1 MAKRFNEESPIG
13 DVLKQFIQDNKLQA
27 GMDKIDVRD
36 AWKNL
41 MGNGVNNYTTE
52 ILLKGNTL
60 YVALSSAVL
69 REELSYGKDKI
80 IKMINEEL
88 RKEVVKELV
97 LR

>member
-13 DVLKQFIQDNKLQA
+13 DVLKQFISQNKLEA
-27 GMDKIDVRD
+27 GMDIVNVRD
-36 AWKNL
+36 AWKNV
-41 MGNGVNNYTTE
+41 MGVGVNNYTVE
-52 ILLKGNTL
+52 IQLKSSTL

-69 REELSYGKDKI
+69 REELSFGKEKI

-88 RKEVVKELV
+88 RKDLVTNLV

>member
-13 DVLKQFIQDNKLQA
+13 DVLKQFISQNKLEA
-27 GMDKIDVRD
+27 GMDVVNVRD

-52 ILLKGNTL
+52 IQLKGSTL

-69 REELSYGKDKI
+69 REELSYGKEKI

-88 RKEVVKELV
+88 RKDLVKSLI

>member
-13 DVLKQFIQDNKLQA
+13 DVLKQFIQDNRLQS
-27 GMDKIDVRD
+27 GIDKVDVRE

-52 ILLKGNTL
+52 ILLKGSTL

-88 RKEVVKELV
+88 RKEVVMDLV
-97 LR
+97 FR

>member
-13 DVLKQFIQDNKLQA
+13 DVLKQFITQNKLEA
-27 GMDKIDVRD
+27 GMDVVNVRD

-52 ILLKGNTL
+52 IQLRGSTL

-69 REELSYGKDKI
+69 REELSYGKEKI

-88 RKEVVKELV
+88 RKDLVTNLV

>member
-13 DVLKQFIQDNKLQA
+13 DVLKQFIHENRLQS
-27 GMDKIDVRD
+27 GIDKIDVRD

-52 ILLKGNTL
+52 ILLKGTTL

-69 REELSYGKDKI
+69 REELSYGKEKI

-88 RKEVVKELV
+88 RKDIVMDLIF
-97 LR
+97 R

>member
-13 DVLKQFIQDNKLQA
+13 DVLKQFISQNKLEA
-27 GMDKIDVRD
+27 GMDVVNVRD
-36 AWKNL
+36 AWKNV

-52 ILLKGNTL
+52 IQLKGTTL

-69 REELSYGKDKI
+69 REELSYGKEKI
-80 IKMINEEL
+80 IKMINEEI
-88 RKEVVKELV
+88 RKDLITSLV

>member
-13 DVLKQFIQDNKLQA
+13 DVLKQFIQENKLQS
-27 GMDKIDVRD
+27 GIDKIDVRD

-52 ILLKGNTL
+52 ILLKGTTL

-69 REELSYGKDKI
+69 REELSYGKEKI

-88 RKEVVKELV
+88 RKDIITDLIF
-97 LR
+97 R